1 MAIINGRRI
10 NVNSIP
16 NGGVYGRQLID
27 EAGFGRQ
34 RRPVVQRGGLDFETV
49 EPNRRY
55 SQSDLT
61 DKHGR
66 GVKFTSIPMRDK
78 GGFGG
83 QRSELSKRII
93 SEQVVDIAVN
103 LFKQGVYFDEDN
115 GRWMVVPRYNLPPQ
129 WHHVARSSA
138 LMVAFP
144 DEYPALP
151 PVGFYLMADIPLSPD
166 GHFFEGVAHDAWA
179 EPIRHGWKWYCV
191 YVPAGAWQPSPYRQ
205 PGDWRRG
212 DNLFTYFTLVNEAL
226 ANGG

>member
-138 LMVAFP
+138 LMAAFP
-144 DEYPALP
+144 DEY
-151 PVGFYLMADIPLSPD
+151 LS
-166 GHFFEGVAHDAWA
+166 
-179 EPIRHGWKWYCV
+179 
-191 YVPAGAWQPSPYRQ
+191 
-205 PGDWRRG
+205 
-212 DNLFTYFTLVNEAL
+212 
-226 ANGG
+226 